1 MSDKIKNDKTGDISK
16 AMNMTK
22 AGNAGNIKSILE
34 LDAAKIGL
42 ETVCYSCGTR
52 FYDLGKADPTCPSC
66 DTQYS
71 KSMRVVKK
79 AHVAAEFFADDDL
92 DVLAD
97 DDTDTD
103 ADDIEEFDDSDE

>member
-1 MSDKIKNDKTGDISK
+1 MSDKIKTDKISDTSK
-16 AMNMTK
+16 TMSMSK
-22 AGNAGNIKSILE
+22 AGNIKSILE

-52 FYDLGKADPTCPSC
+52 FYDLGKADPVCPSC

-97 DDTDTD
+97 DD
-103 ADDIEEFDDSDE
+103 ADVDEPEDFDDSDE